1 MRRSVLGQRAALAA
15 MLFICALIAFCL
27 VATAALAQPCAPRHD
42 MLERLA
48 EGYGEAPRAMGLTKG
63 GALMEMFAS
72 ADGDTWSLTV
82 TLPSGLTCLLDA
94 GSHFQPIAAPPEGGP
109 T

>member
-1 MRRSVLGQRAALAA
+1 MLGQRAALAA

-27 VATAALAQPCAPRHD
+27 VATAALAQPCFPRD
-42 MLERLA
+42 DVLARLTK
-48 EGYGEAPRAMGLTKG
+48 GYGEAPRAMGLTKG

-72 ADGDTWSLTV
+72 DDSGTWSIVV

-94 GSHFQPIAAPPEGGP
+94 GSHFQPIAAPPEGYP